1 MRSFTGRAELPAPL
15 QNPFGPSFVM
25 GEDPERAVQ
34 VVGIAKNSHGIDDKN
49 DFHVSLLLLDS
60 FKRGDGP
67 RHVVNVRP

>member
-1 MRSFTGRAELPAPL
+1 
-15 QNPFGPSFVM
+15 M
-25 GEDPERAVQ
+25 GEDPDRAVR

-49 DFHVSLLLLDS
+49 DFHVSRLPLDS